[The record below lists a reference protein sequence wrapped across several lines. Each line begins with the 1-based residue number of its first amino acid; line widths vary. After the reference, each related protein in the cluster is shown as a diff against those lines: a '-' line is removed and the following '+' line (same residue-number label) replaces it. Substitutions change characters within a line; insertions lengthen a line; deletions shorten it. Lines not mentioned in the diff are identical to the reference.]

1 MTAIFSRIVTPN
13 SGHLDE
19 NIKFSKKRLA
29 AIKKYCGIDVEL
41 RVRLGGPA
49 GQILMVSTHE
59 NVGEIE
65 KMRRK
70 IMKGVKSGAIPQPK
84 KGMAASV
91 EDAIWLKV

>member
-1 MTAIFSRIVTPN
+1 MTAVFSRIVTPN
-13 SGHLDE
+13 SGRLDE
-19 NIKFSKKRLA
+19 NVQFSKKRLA
-29 AIKKYCGIDVEL
+29 AIKEYCGLDVEL

-70 IMKGVKSGAIPQPK
+70 VMKGVASGDIPQPK

-91 EDAIWLKV
+91 EDAIWLTM

>member
-1 MTAIFSRIVTPN
+1 MTAVFSRIVTPN
-13 SGHLDE
+13 SGRLDE
-19 NIKFSKKRLA
+19 NVQFSKKRLA
-29 AIKKYCGIDVEL
+29 AIKKYCGLDVEL

-59 NVGEIE
+59 NVGDIE

-70 IMKGVKSGAIPQPK
+70 VMKGVESGDIPQPK

-91 EDAIWLKV
+91 EDSVWLTM